1 MRANAVWMPWPK
13 PLRKGSAGQNLK
25 VFRAGQP
32 VSLSA
37 SLPVLENMGVRVQ
50 DERPYAVERADGATV
65 WINDFGL
72 EVANGVEVQV
82 QRGFWMV
89 EWFKTQFAGPE
100 QAEADAR
107 GIPIELTEQVNQRFS
122 CMAGTNCA
130 NPRCAAL
137 DGEVGHKAGC
147 RIYAQRPEP
156 CREVQAGDAQCATA
170 RAKYGM
176 GAVGA

>member
-1 MRANAVWMPWPK
+1 MPSVDTANPCLAC
-13 PLRKGSAGQNLK
+13 GACCAS
-25 VFRAGQP
+25 FR
-32 VSLSA
+32 VSF
-37 SLPVLENMGVRVQ
+37 
-50 DERPYAVERADGATV
+50 Y
-65 WINDFGL
+65 W
-72 EVANGVEVQV
+72 
-82 QRGFWMV
+82 
-89 EWFKTQFAGPE
+89 
-100 QAEADAR
+100 AEADAR